1 MSLYHKLDPVIMR
14 HEELSPQSKLV
25 YYALVTFWNEKTKK
39 CFPKMKTISSLT
51 GLSYSTVRRSI
62 AELARLKV
70 IIVHRLRSTQ
80 SYTLP
85 FQNKMCLTEHSD
97 VPHRHNNKLNIYKY
111 KTKYK
116 NFSKNPAEYKPSPP
130 IPLDDKYSV
139 QFKPIGIEGEF
150 VKVLEKKTGKRFKI
164 HRFLKQEPIPD

>member
-1 MSLYHKLDPVIMR
+1 MR

-97 VPHRHNNKLNIYKY
+97 VPHRHNNKLNIYNY
-111 KTKYK
+111 NSRYK

-164 HRFLKQEPIPD
+164 HRYKKQEPIPD

>member
-14 HEELSPQSKLV
+14 HDKLSPQSKLV

-85 FQNKMCLTEHSD
+85 LQNKMCLTEHSD
-97 VPHRHNNKLNIYKY
+97 VPHRHNNKLDIYNYNSRY
-111 KTKYK
+111 K
-116 NFSKNPAEYKPSPP
+116 
-130 IPLDDKYSV
+130 
-139 QFKPIGIEGEF
+139 
-150 VKVLEKKTGKRFKI
+150 
-164 HRFLKQEPIPD
+164 

>member
-1 MSLYHKLDPVIMR
+1 MR
-14 HEELSPQSKLV
+14 HDKLSPQSKLV

-39 CFPKMKTISSLT
+39 CFPKMKNISSLT

-85 FQNKMCLTEHSD
+85 LQNKMCLTEHSD
-97 VPHRHNNKLNIYKY
+97 VPHRHNNKLDIYNY
-111 KTKYK
+111 NSRYK
-116 NFSKNPAEYKPSPP
+116 NFSKNPVQFNPRSP
-130 IPLDDKYSV
+130 IPLDDKYLV
-139 QFKPIGIEGEF
+139 RFKATGIEGEF
-150 VKVLEKKTGKRFKI
+150 VCVEERKTGKKFKI
-164 HRFLKQEPIPD
+164 HRFKKQEPIPD

>member
-14 HEELSPQSKLV
+14 HDKLSPQSKLV

-85 FQNKMCLTEHSD
+85 LQSLFHL
-97 VPHRHNNKLNIYKY
+97 NNLLQ
-111 KTKYK
+111 
-116 NFSKNPAEYKPSPP
+116 FVSFFE
-130 IPLDDKYSV
+130 V
-139 QFKPIGIEGEF
+139 QSQ
-150 VKVLEKKTGKRFKI
+150 
-164 HRFLKQEPIPD
+164 RFLEGYILFCLFQLLVFRFYL